1 MTSSRVASDLAAFLV
16 PIGVV
21 GAVLAGLCAVVAAV
35 AIVRGA
41 SGLTGGAVGMWI
53 PAALISSVAGFA
65 NQWIPLIVAG
75 AALIAMLVIGG
86 VVRSIVTAAGFDRP
100 TESDAAA
107 VAVAEEAPAA
117 ARPAPAR
124 PALAASTSVVPV
136 APAVTGAV
144 STLTRPNP
152 ARVA

>member
-35 AIVRGA
+35 AIIRGA

-53 PAALISSVAGFA
+53 PAVLISSVAGFA

-100 TESDAAA
+100 TESEA
-107 VAVAEEAPAA
+107 VATTEEAPAP

-136 APAVTGAV
+136 VPAVTGAV
-144 STLTRPNP
+144 STLARPNP